1 MVKKLS
7 VTLWETFVQ
16 ARVVSPNNAAAI
28 DETDEGK
35 IYTVLY
41 VTEQRLLLI

>member
-1 MVKKLS
+1 M
-7 VTLWETFVQ
+7 Q

-41 VTEQRLLLI
+41 VTEQRLHLLI